1 MDCEKANE
9 LMSLYIDAD
18 LDIQEINELE
28 AHIKNCSSC
37 QSELNHL
44 LYIVDNLKSMPQL
57 ELPDNFHNELINNI
71 KINFP
76 EYSKSN
82 NKKYDFKKFISKN
95 WRMLS
100 GTAVAAC
107 FIIFIS
113 TMWNTS
119 LSNENFSSNIT
130 KGVDKSSN
138 YSSSTNDYSS
148 SKSKEIEQGLVGA
161 AEHEAIAVT
170 ENILTKKT
178 SPILDTKESN
188 LDTKE
193 NNPITDKKII
203 LNATISIEV
212 YNFDDTIQNLKNMA
226 EQVGGY
232 IENSNSNINY
242 NDVEKNIQ
250 LKSGNITL
258 RIPSN
263 SYETILNSAS
273 ELGKVISSNE
283 YTKDVQADYIDTQ
296 SLLKAKKLEEQRLL
310 DIMEKTNTVEDLILL
325 EQRLNAVRG
334 ELEVYTGRINNW
346 DRLIELSNITV
357 SVIQVKEDLA
367 IDVSPSNLSGRIK
380 KGFINSI
387 NNIKTGIENLVV
399 ILAQAMPLIIL
410 ILFIGVIA
418 LIIRVIIKRFKLKRV
433 NKD

>member
-9 LMSLYIDAD
+9 LMSLYIDAE

-28 AHIKNCSSC
+28 THIKNCTSC
-37 QSELNHL
+37 QNELNHL

-57 ELPDNFHNELINNI
+57 ELPNNFHDELINNI
-71 KINFP
+71 KINYP
-76 EYSKSN
+76 EYSKN
-82 NKKYDFKKFISKN
+82 NDKNYDFKKFIPKN

-100 GTAVAAC
+100 GIAVAAC
-107 FIIFIS
+107 FVIFIS
-113 TMWNTS
+113 TMWNTNLSNENLSS
-119 LSNENFSSNIT
+119 LSNENFSSNT
-130 KGVDKSSN
+130 SNGTDKSN
-138 YSSSTNDYSS
+138 KYSGTANT
-148 SKSKEIEQGLVGA
+148 EIEQALGGLA
-161 AEHEAIAVT
+161 ANEAGEQDAVT
-170 ENILTKKT
+170 IAENMLNKKT
-178 SPILDTKESN
+178 SPI

-212 YNFDDTIQNLKNMA
+212 YNFDDTIQTLKNMA

-250 LKSGNITL
+250 LKSGDITL
-258 RIPSN
+258 RIPSD
-263 SYETILNSAS
+263 SYQAILNSTND
-273 ELGKVISSNE
+273 LGKVISSNE

-310 DIMEKTNTVEDLILL
+310 EIMEKTNTVEDLILL
-325 EQRLNAVRG
+325 EQRLNSVRG
-334 ELEVYTGRINNW
+334 DLEVYTGRLNNW
-346 DRLIELSNITV
+346 DRLIEFSNITIN
-357 SVIQVKEDLA
+357 VIQVKEDLA
-367 IDVSPSNLSGRIK
+367 INVSPSNLSDRMK

-387 NNIKTGIENLVV
+387 NNIKAGIENLVV
-399 ILAQAMPLIIL
+399 IFAQAMPIIIL
-410 ILFIGVIA
+410 ILFIGAIA